1 MIVEV
6 FVEAAKG
13 SRIDDQSHSIAIGR
27 RFPRG
32 ARYPA
37 DYGFMP
43 WTLAEDQN
51 PLEVVVITDEPS
63 FPGRQLW
70 CRAIAVLWMTDDRV
84 GPMPGSWRHRSAASS
99 GRTSTRSRST

>member
-1 MIVEV
+1 MIFEV

-13 SRIDDQSHSIAIGR
+13 SRIDDQSHSVAIGR

-43 WTLAEDQN
+43 WSLADDQN
-51 PLEVVVITDEPS
+51 PLDVVIITDEPS

-70 CRAIAVLWMTDDRV
+70 RRAIAMLSTARCQGPRGTGRPRRV
-84 GPMPGSWRHRSAASS
+84 AGRQPGPRALEP
-99 GRTSTRSRST
+99 